1 MDYIYFINSR
11 DIREYLYNINF
22 HLNGEQKLFLID
34 KCYRITLDE
43 KIEAFKSLLKENDE
57 KVIIRN
63 PCYWIRKDTSCSK
76 NRLEDEVISLHEFV
90 FSLLKHYQN
99 LTDLLKIKDNKSYY
113 RISYLDL
120 NDSEEYFEIEFS
132 FTDFDSAVSYLKEQY
147 LNEQKITVV
156 KIQKIFFFDANS
168 HQGKTDNTCRQ
179 IVAYLNADLKILN
192 IYGSRITDEPYE
204 DYTTDSLMIY
214 LPTPFRCGDI
224 LTCSADAR
232 YAGYTHGFDPFVM
245 IKTFPD
251 EKLCRGVDCSDICV
265 EAYYL
270 SDEKLTN
277 FLVDNT
283 PHIYDLEYCRQPI
296 ENKFR
301 LLKVL
306 SARLQKDDLVDEEG
320 LVRTAMYCEAEATYK
335 EAWNNLYTYPA
346 VKYLLSTSEEQQ
358 INTKSNEYRYIKP
371 ERLLR
376 FSCKIKIWLDDERE
390 APEGYCHCHS
400 VNETINKIRQ
410 CEKYAVFIEELNLD
424 HDLGDYAGDGG
435 DAIKLLDFL
444 VERET
449 YYKIKIHT
457 ANPVGRANMQRMIDR
472 YWRGQ
477 N

>member
-251 EKLCRGVDCSDICV
+251 EK
-265 EAYYL
+265 
-270 SDEKLTN
+270 
-277 FLVDNT
+277 
-283 PHIYDLEYCRQPI
+283 
-296 ENKFR
+296 
-301 LLKVL
+301 
-306 SARLQKDDLVDEEG
+306 
-320 LVRTAMYCEAEATYK
+320 
-335 EAWNNLYTYPA
+335 
-346 VKYLLSTSEEQQ
+346 
-358 INTKSNEYRYIKP
+358 
-371 ERLLR
+371 
-376 FSCKIKIWLDDERE
+376 
-390 APEGYCHCHS
+390 
-400 VNETINKIRQ
+400 TI
-410 CEKYAVFIEELNLD
+410 
-424 HDLGDYAGDGG
+424 
-435 DAIKLLDFL
+435 
-444 VERET
+444 
-449 YYKIKIHT
+449 
-457 ANPVGRANMQRMIDR
+457 
-472 YWRGQ
+472 
-477 N
+477 